1 MKKLITLL
9 AIVVA
14 GSTTAQNFS
23 TFGLLSNP
31 ENIVQN
37 PGADPLTNFQ
47 VRYFGLQTTIMSNTT
62 AGQILGTPDLLANLS
77 NSPHES
83 LNLSANIGIAAPHI
97 GLKLGKNYL
106 FAGATADISL
116 ESSIDND
123 LFRFA
128 KYGMTDDNGDFDP
141 NYSGDFSDTRIG
153 MSVTQSTYFGLQRA
167 LLNNKLRVGVTY
179 TMNNYVAGL
188 DVAATNFSFNSTG
201 TPGAG
206 YPNSV
211 TIGYDVDIASTN
223 ILDGN
228 NIDSLNQIA
237 DNLLIDDLTSDPMGA
252 INTGIQINTYGFGVS
267 FRPVQLIEVQFSMN
281 GLGAEN
287 ANFAAQTSKVW
298 SGSSSINGF
307 SYTSSAGD
315 SLAGEI
321 GNSVD
326 QFQDEIAG
334 GISTDLTNGNY
345 QQSFGIAQT
354 TNAAANIYLTKRSY
368 VGAHYA
374 SRTNTFN
381 DFEYLG
387 FNSML
392 WLGKN
397 LQLKGGYYMSMD
409 DVNSDLINAAIQLR
423 ITPLFQVY
431 VGSNSVSDV
440 ATVADGILNQGGEI
454 TIGSETQ
461 GINFTAGA
469 SLTAFDKR
477 FREEREERKMKR
489 AEKKAQEV
497 KSLTPAQQ
505 QQVDDAAAN
514 SSTKK

>member
-1 MKKLITLL
+1 MKKFITLI

-37 PGADPLTNFQ
+37 PGADPLTSFQ

-77 NSPHES
+77 ASSHSS
-83 LNLSANIGIAAPHI
+83 LDLNANLGIAAPHI
-97 GLKLGKNYL
+97 GIKLGKNYL
-106 FAGATADISL
+106 FAGATADIAL

-128 KYGMTDDNGDFDP
+128 KYGMADSNGDFDP
-141 NYSGDFSDTRIG
+141 NFSADFSDTRIG
-153 MSVTQSTYFGLQRA
+153 MSITQSTYFGLQRA
-167 LLNNKLRVGVTY
+167 LMNNKLRVGVTY
-179 TMNNYVAGL
+179 SMNNYVAGL

-223 ILDGN
+223 LLDGN
-228 NIDSLNQIA
+228 NIDSLNHIA
-237 DNLLIDDLTSDPMGA
+237 DNLLIDELTADPMGA

-267 FRPVQLIEVQFSMN
+267 YRPVQALEVQFSMN
-281 GLGAEN
+281 GLGADN
-287 ANFAAQTSKVW
+287 SSFAAQTSKVW
-298 SGSSSINGF
+298 SGSSTINGF

-321 GNSVD
+321 SNSVD

-334 GISTDLTNGNY
+334 GITTELSNGNY

-354 TNAAANIYLTKRSY
+354 TNAAANLYFTKRSY

-374 SRTNTFN
+374 SRSNTFN

-392 WLGKN
+392 FLGRN
-397 LQLKGGYYMSMD
+397 LQLKGGYYMSLD
-409 DVNSDLINAAIQLR
+409 EVNADMINAAIQFR
-423 ITPLFQVY
+423 ITPLLQVY

-440 ATVADGILNQGGEI
+440 ATVADGFLNQDGAI

-477 FREEREERKMKR
+477 FREEREERKLKR
-489 AEKKAQEV
+489 AEEKAQQV
-497 KSLTPAQQ
+497 KTLTPAQQ
-505 QQVDDAAAN
+505 QQVDDAEAK